1 MTWRSGGY
9 KKKRR
14 RRRREGGTKEGKV
27 GGQDKVE
34 KYESKA
40 GVLKEDVKEIGG
52 QRSKK
57 VQAFGLLHN
66 PLFQKPY

>member
-1 MTWRSGGY
+1 M
-9 KKKRR
+9 
-14 RRRREGGTKEGKV
+14 

-34 KYESKA
+34 KYERKA

-52 QRSKK
+52 QSSKK

>member
-1 MTWRSGGY
+1 MEVRRIQ
-9 KKKRR
+9 KK
-14 RRRREGGTKEGKV
+14 RRRREGGRKEGKM
-27 GGQDKVE
+27 GGQDKVQ
-34 KYESKA
+34 KYERKA

-52 QRSKK
+52 QSSKK